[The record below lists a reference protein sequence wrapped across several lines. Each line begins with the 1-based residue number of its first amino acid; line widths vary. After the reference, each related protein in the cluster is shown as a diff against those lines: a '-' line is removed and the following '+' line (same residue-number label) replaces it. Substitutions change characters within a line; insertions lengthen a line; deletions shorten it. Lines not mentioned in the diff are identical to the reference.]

1 MRPFL
6 PGILTL
12 EITCAD
18 CATLLNALG
27 DNHIRLSDVSYCS
40 DLILSLK
47 ISRNDYDKLKSIAEK
62 HGAAVKI
69 IKKKGLYWTA
79 KSVMK
84 RPVLVIFGIL
94 LFLGFVFVP
103 GRVFFI
109 SVEGNTSV
117 PANQILETAAECGI
131 RFGAVRR
138 QLRSEKMKNALL
150 QKMPQLQWAG
160 VNTTGCTAVIS
171 VREKTTDDRED
182 AKNNGVCSIVAARD
196 GVIRSCTVYQGNT
209 LCSVGQA
216 VKAGQTLVSG
226 YVDCGLVTK
235 AVQAQAEIQA
245 LTFRDLEVISPAV
258 TLQRG
263 EVIRERTNFSLK
275 IGKKLINFF
284 QDSGNL
290 DGTCAKIYSESYLH
304 LPGGFRLPIAVIK
317 ETVTTYKE
325 TNDTPAEAESMDW
338 LADFAQSYL
347 RRSMVAG
354 EIISAETDTNAIDS
368 AHYLY
373 GKYACTEMIGQV
385 KYEQT
390 FTKDEMH
397 D

>member
-1 MRPFL
+1 MRPLL

-12 EITCAD
+12 EIICAD
-18 CATLLNALG
+18 CAKLLNSISENG
-27 DNHIRLSDVSYCS
+27 IRLSDVSYCS
-40 DLILSLK
+40 DLTLNLK
-47 ISRNDYDKLKSIAEK
+47 ISRNNYNKLTQIVER
-62 HGAAVKI
+62 HGADIKI
-69 IKKKGLYWTA
+69 VKKKGLFWTA

-84 RPVLVIFGIL
+84 RPVLVIFGVL
-94 LFLGFVFVP
+94 LLLAFVVVP
-103 GRVFFI
+103 SRVFFI

-117 PANQILETAAECGI
+117 PTNRILETAAECGI

-150 QKMPQLQWAG
+150 EKMPQLQWAG
-160 VNTTGCTAVIS
+160 INTNGCTAVIS
-171 VREKTTDDRED
+171 VREKTADNGEG
-182 AKNNGVCSIVAARD
+182 AKNSGVCSIIAARD
-196 GVIRSCTVYQGNT
+196 GVIQSCTVYQGNA
-209 LCSVGQA
+209 LCAVGQA

-226 YVDCGLVTK
+226 YVDCGIVTK

-245 LTFRDLEVISPAV
+245 LTFRDLEVISPVV
-258 TLQRG
+258 TLVRG
-263 EVIRERTNFSLK
+263 GIVQEQTNYSLK

-290 DGTCAKIYSESYLH
+290 DATCVKIYTESYLY
-304 LPGGFRLPIAVIK
+304 LPGGFRLPIAMIK

-325 TNDTPAEAESMDW
+325 TNDTLTEAESTDW
-338 LADFAQSYL
+338 LADTAQSYL
-347 RRSMVAG
+347 RKSMVAG
-354 EIISAETDTNAIDS
+354 EIISAETEVNAIDS

-390 FTKDEMH
+390 LTKDEMN